1 MVQSKIAEDINYSE
15 TSKLRLSDKDHASCL
30 YIVPLYDQDYLIAL
44 GKQITEY
51 AQKGVVFYSIYL
63 LNQKH
68 KIKARIGVY
77 EADVSIAT
85 SLLDED
91 GDVDLIQLNDPLLF
105 SFVTPDYL
113 DTYGTHGDD
122 LSAKTMTPEELQK
135 EIESEVF
142 GDGDD
147 DGDNDDDKGIK
158 EVDVVPDESDL
169 DQDTEDD
176 DDDDDDVFSI
186 KSKEPETNN
195 TGDASADAADTK
207 TENTP
212 KRLTFDDVFEKE
224 EPLPT
229 LPTWVAE
236 TADDAKNLR
245 DVYKK
250 SKNTQDSWLVTAMKN
265 KEYKLHRNE
274 GGGDCLFAA
283 IRDAYA
289 QLGYKTTIS
298 TLRKY
303 LSQQVD
309 ITLYEQYKEIYE
321 GVELE
326 GKALDAEMDQ
336 LQKTNVALKKQS
348 EKTEKMEHQ
357 KDIVNEALHVKK
369 QYNQKKTQKGG
380 ATDLIEEFGFMKNIH
395 NLDDLKTF
403 VQTSD
408 YWADH
413 WAFMKMES
421 FLKTKFIVLENT
433 EDVNQMI
440 RCTETHDDDFDPA
453 YYILFG
459 YYGDRHYELA
469 SYKDKKIFKFG
480 EIPFDVKKLVVDKCM
495 EKSTGV
501 YNRIGAFRQFQTEIG
516 IKPAD
521 PRSTTE
527 PDDETQVAELYDPKL
542 VLSFHARSDQK
553 KKPGLV
559 DADDIPV
566 AKRTLFA
573 ELTKPEFSLW
583 RRRLDDSWV
592 GDGKTAGPF
601 TTADGKRWASV
612 EHYLMAVP
620 FKESNPAV
628 YADFASDTA
637 IGKSLEKAKEA
648 VGKKKGKEG
657 KHYEVFKKTSQLDD
671 TVRDA
676 YRKEAL
682 MAKFS
687 QNLDLKE
694 ILKATG
700 MAKLE
705 RYQQGQ
711 APFVDVA
718 LMEVR
723 KGGT

>member
-1 MVQSKIAEDINYSE
+1 MVLSKIAEDINYTE
-15 TSKLRLSDKDHASCL
+15 TSKLRLSDKDHSSCL
-30 YIVPLYDQDYLIAL
+30 YIIPLYENDYLVAL
-44 GKQITEY
+44 GKQNSEY
-51 AQKGVVFYSIYL
+51 ANKEIVYYNIYL

-68 KIKARIGVY
+68 KIKSRIGVY
-77 EADVSIAT
+77 EASTSIAT
-85 SLLDED
+85 SLLDDD
-91 GDVDLIQLNDPLLF
+91 GDVDLTQLEDPLLF

-113 DTYGTHGDD
+113 DTYGTHGED
-122 LSAKTMTPEELQK
+122 LSAKTMTPEDIKKQ
-135 EIESEVF
+135 IEDEVF
-142 GDGDD
+142 GTADD
-147 DGDNDDDKGIK
+147 EHDDIK
-158 EVDVVPDESDL
+158 EVEIGPDESDL
-169 DQDTEDD
+169 DQDTEDED
-176 DDDDDDVFSI
+176 SDDDVFNI
-186 KSKEPETNN
+186 QKPAPKETSVEKE
-195 TGDASADAADTK
+195 D
-207 TENTP
+207 ENTNEDTSV

-224 EPLPT
+224 EPLPI

-236 TADDAKNLR
+236 TADDAKTLR
-245 DVYKK
+245 ENYKK
-250 SKNTQDSWLVTAMKN
+250 SKNTQDTWLVTAMKN

-274 GGGDCLFAA
+274 GGGDCMFAA
-283 IRDAYA
+283 IRDSYA
-289 QLGYKTTIS
+289 QLGYKTTIQK
-298 TLRKY
+298 LRQY

-309 ITLYEQYKEIYE
+309 ITLYEQYKDIYDGIEIE
-321 GVELE
+321 S
-326 GKALDAEMDQ
+326 KALDREMND

-348 EKTEKMEHQ
+348 DKTDTVEHQ
-357 KDIVNEALHVKK
+357 KDIVNEALYVKK
-369 QYNQKKTQKGG
+369 QYNKKKTQKGG
-380 ATDLIEEFGFMKNIH
+380 VGDLIEEFGFMKNIH

-403 VQTSD
+403 VQTSE
-408 YWADH
+408 YWGDH
-413 WAFMKMES
+413 WAFIKMEA
-421 FLKTKFIVLENT
+421 FLKTKFLVLENT
-433 EDVNQMI
+433 DDANQMI
-440 RCTETHDDDFDPA
+440 RCTDNHEDEFDPT

-501 YNRIGAFRQFQTEIG
+501 YNRIGAFRQFQTEMG
-516 IKPAD
+516 IKPTD
-521 PRSTTE
+521 PRSSSQ
-527 PDDETQVAELYDPKL
+527 PDDEREVADLYDPKL

-559 DADDIPV
+559 EADEIPIP
-566 AKRTLFA
+566 KRTLFS

-592 GDGKTAGPF
+592 GDGKTAAPF
-601 TTADGKRWASV
+601 TTADGKRWASI
-612 EHYLMAVP
+612 EHYLMALP

-628 YADFASDTA
+628 YVDFSTESA

-648 VGKKKGKEG
+648 IGKKKGKEG

-671 TVRDA
+671 SVRDA

-705 RYQQGQ
+705 RHRQGQ
-711 APFVDVA
+711 APFVDIA